1 MLICHCKAVNDR
13 RILEQARLG
22 SQTVGQIGRATGAGT
37 CCGGCVPA
45 IRQILERT
53 RSLPVLSASG
63 RLQTLNTDA
72 EVRVA
77 AE

>member
-13 RILEQARLG
+13 RILEQARAG

-53 RSLPVLSASG
+53 RSLPVLGASG
-63 RLQTLNTDA
+63 RLRPLND
-72 EVRVA
+72 EPDVRIA